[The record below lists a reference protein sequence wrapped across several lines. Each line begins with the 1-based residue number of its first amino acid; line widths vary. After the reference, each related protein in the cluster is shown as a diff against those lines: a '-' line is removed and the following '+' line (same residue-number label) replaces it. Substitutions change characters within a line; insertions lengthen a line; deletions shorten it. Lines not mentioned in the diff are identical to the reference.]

1 MGLRKSLKW
10 LAAIAG
16 SVFFLFLD
24 IFRPVY
30 ILSWH
35 LQTEGFVT
43 FDLLLSILLNLVL
56 TGFKLKGSL
65 WIFTTM
71 MLNKRQ
77 RNGN

>member
-1 MGLRKSLKW
+1 MVGLRKSLKW
-10 LAAIAG
+10 LAAIVG
-16 SVFFLFLD
+16 SVFFLFSD

-43 FDLLLSILLNLVL
+43 FDLLLSVLLNLVL

-65 WIFTTM
+65 WIFTTR
-71 MLNKRQ
+71 MLKKRQ
-77 RNGN
+77 RN